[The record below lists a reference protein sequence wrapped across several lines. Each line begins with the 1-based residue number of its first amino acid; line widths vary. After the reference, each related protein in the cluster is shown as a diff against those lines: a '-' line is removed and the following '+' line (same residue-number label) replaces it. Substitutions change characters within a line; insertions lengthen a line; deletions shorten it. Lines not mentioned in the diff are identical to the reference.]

1 MIALAWFALG
11 IGALIAGAEFLVR
24 GGSRLAARLGVPPI
38 VIGLTLVAVGT
49 STPELAVG
57 IEAVRSGN
65 GALAVGN
72 ITGSNTV
79 NILLI
84 LGLSA
89 LLEPLALR
97 LQTIRLELPAMV
109 LTALLLMAMAW
120 NGVLSRAEG
129 AVMVGAGLLY
139 TVLIIYASRKESR
152 AARADFTREYGL
164 PPNGSGRETMRNL
177 GALMLGIIMTVVGA
191 DWFVDGAVGLAR
203 AMGVS
208 DAFIGLTIVAV
219 GTSAPELVTTIIG
232 TLKHERDI
240 AVGNLIGSSV
250 YNILIIL
257 GITCLVPSSGV
268 AVDRKLILVDI
279 PVMAAVALVCVPV
292 FISGRRVTR
301 VEGGLFVAAYLIY
314 LGYLVLKRT

>member
-11 IGALIAGAEFLVR
+11 IAALIAGAEFLVR

-139 TVLIIYASRKESR
+139 TVSITYASRKESR

-219 GTSAPELVTTIIG
+219 GTSAPELVTTIMG